1 MINENECLGG
11 KIVKKNEEMERKK
24 KGVATMSGEEWARRD
39 NHIFRVWKGQKMKWM
54 VKMKP

>member
-39 NHIFRVWKGQKMKWM
+39 NHIFRV
-54 VKMKP
+54 